1 MTKQLLVDP
10 ELLRAPGILAL
21 GEIPLNI
28 PAPNIQTCR
37 DELGDGALTHAL
49 RSMVIIREFESM
61 LDALKKT
68 GSYAGIAYNHEG
80 PAHLSVG
87 QEAAAVGQSMA
98 LGVDDF
104 IFGSHRSHGEF
115 LAKGLSAIYKSAD
128 AWLEETMQS
137 YRGGCLYDILRRH
150 APIKGV
156 KDEADQYLIVG
167 LLAEIFGRTAG
178 FNGGLGGSMHAFFP
192 PFGIYPNNAIVAGSA
207 PIATGAALWRRVQSK
222 PGCVVANI
230 GDASTGCGVF
240 WESLNFAAMGQLQT
254 LWDEAHHGGLPI
266 IYFIVNNFYG
276 MGGQTIGETMA
287 YDRVSRIG
295 AGMRPDSVHAETVDG
310 QDVLAVW
317 AAVSRARRVL
327 EAGEGPVLLDVQTY
341 RQSGHSPSDAST
353 YRTREEVALWGA
365 LDPIQIFSEQLV
377 AAGVLDDSQLE
388 EMYAAAREL
397 TELALRLLSDLS
409 TFPRLDLGADPDA
422 IAKLMFSST
431 QIDLDDATEGAT
443 LAPLKESTHFKAVQA
458 KSRSAVGPDGKSL
471 PKSKTVLFRDA
482 LFEALAEHVTRDG
495 RVVLY
500 GEENRDW
507 GGAFGVYRG
516 LTDIL
521 PYHRLFNAPIS
532 EAAIVG
538 TAVGYAMAG
547 GRAVVE
553 LMYSDFLG
561 RAGDEVFN
569 QLAKW
574 QSMSGGVLR
583 MPVVLRTSVGS
594 KYGAQHSQDWSS
606 LAYHIPGLKIAYP
619 ATPYDA
625 KGLLASAL
633 SGDDPVIFL
642 ESQRLYDQAEVVH
655 KEVPAEY
662 YKVPFGEPF
671 RARAGDDLTIATIGP
686 MLYRALVAAERLA
699 TDHGIETE
707 VIDLRTLVPL
717 NPAMILESVGRT
729 GRLLIVG
736 DSCARGS
743 WMHTLA
749 SLVSAEAFPSLDAP
763 VVVIGAPN
771 WITPPAEMEDTFF
784 PTVDRILAEIHARI
798 LPLDGYD
805 ASFPLVDLVAESS
818 RGA

>member
-1 MTKQLLVDP
+1 
-10 ELLRAPGILAL
+10 
-21 GEIPLNI
+21 
-28 PAPNIQTCR
+28 
-37 DELGDGALTHAL
+37 
-49 RSMVIIREFESM
+49 
-61 LDALKKT
+61 
-68 GSYAGIAYNHEG
+68 
-80 PAHLSVG
+80 
-87 QEAAAVGQSMA
+87 
-98 LGVDDF
+98 
-104 IFGSHRSHGEF
+104 
-115 LAKGLSAIYKSAD
+115 
-128 AWLEETMQS
+128 MQS
-137 YRGGCLYDILRRH
+137 YRGGCLSDILRRH
-150 APIKGV
+150 APIQGV

-276 MGGQTIGETMA
+276 MGGQTVGETMA

-365 LDPIQIFSEQLV
+365 LDPIQKFSKQLV
-377 AAGVLDDSQLE
+377 AGGVLDDSQLA
-388 EMYAAAREL
+388 EMYVAAREL

-431 QIDLDDATEGAT
+431 QINLDDATEGET

-458 KSRSAVGPDGKSL
+458 KSRSAVGPDGKPL
-471 PKSKTVLFRDA
+471 PKSKTILFRDA

-495 RVVLY
+495 SVVLY

-516 LTDIL
+516 LTEIL

-619 ATPYDA
+619 STPYDA

-662 YKVPFGEPF
+662 YRVPFGEPF
-671 RARAGDDLTIATIGP
+671 RARAGDDLTIVTIGP
-686 MLYRALVAAERLA
+686 TLYRALVAAERLA

-749 SLVSAEAFPSLDAP
+749 SLVSAEAFASLDAP

-771 WITPPAEMEDTFF
+771 WITPPAEMEDIFF
-784 PTVDRILAEIHARI
+784 PTADRILAEIHARI